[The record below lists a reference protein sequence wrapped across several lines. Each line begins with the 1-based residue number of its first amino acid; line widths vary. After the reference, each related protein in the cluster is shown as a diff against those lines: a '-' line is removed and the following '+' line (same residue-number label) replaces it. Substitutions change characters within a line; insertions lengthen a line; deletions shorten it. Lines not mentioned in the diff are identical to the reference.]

1 MENAT
6 TSFPEKRSWLSFVRL
21 SVWYL
26 RKIINYGMMAV
37 TFKFTLQRQRGEK
50 TPIFLSRRLTRTIRT
65 YSHSDIRWSASDDR
79 KIWWEEME
87 SYQWATISQSNNQKQ
102 HSHPYLEHEQWTLN
116 MYSLFSLSFKS
127 SNQSSPCIIYN
138 TRVSPDLDLTR
149 KNKWKSV
156 SATDSLLIRKKNCI
170 ASRQSPL
177 KSHSS
182 TRILTQMSG
191 DLIMNG
197 KNLRE

>member
-26 RKIINYGMMAV
+26 RKITNYGMMAV

-87 SYQWATISQSNNQKQ
+87 SYQWACSYQPLSVSRIIKSNT
-102 HSHPYLEHEQWTLN
+102 HIRTLN
-116 MYSLFSLSFKS
+116 MNNEHWTCILCSLSL
-127 SNQSSPCIIYN
+127 SNLQIN
-138 TRVSPDLDLTR
+138 LRHV
-149 KNKWKSV
+149 
-156 SATDSLLIRKKNCI
+156 
-170 ASRQSPL
+170 
-177 KSHSS
+177 SS
-182 TRILTQMSG
+182 TTRASHLT
-191 DLIMNG
+191 
-197 KNLRE
+197 